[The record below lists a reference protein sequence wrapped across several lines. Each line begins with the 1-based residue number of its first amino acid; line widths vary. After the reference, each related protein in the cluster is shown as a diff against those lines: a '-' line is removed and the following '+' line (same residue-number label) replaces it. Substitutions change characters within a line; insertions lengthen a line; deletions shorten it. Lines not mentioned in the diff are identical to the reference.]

1 MTDET
6 EQNRGR
12 EAEADEPITEAPGI
26 EAAPQLGMRPRSG
39 TGLRDWVRR
48 KPFVQ
53 LVLYYLL
60 LILVGGLLVSL
71 FPAVRLAF
79 LSPVSLPAVT
89 EGAEFLTGRVPAAPE
104 SGIESLREVLQR
116 ALTTLLVILGA
127 LSLVVPVARVYMQTK
142 GLQYDPALVRSVV
155 ILPIVVAGIALVV
168 KDSIAL
174 AFALAGIVAAV
185 RFRNTLKDPR
195 DAVYIFLV
203 IGIGLSAGVQALDV
217 ALIMSM
223 IFNFVVLILWR
234 FNIGSIY
241 SGRFGETGVVSS
253 GDPAMMIAAAPSAR
267 REIRRS
273 LLSEARKMDKLD
285 GVLLV
290 HADEPELA
298 RHTVQ
303 EALSEMVKDWRLARI
318 VPRSGTTETLE
329 YLLKLKKK
337 STPAELVG
345 SLTERW
351 GAQVAAAEYFWF
363 RARERKREGDDMDDD
378 DDD

>member
-1 MTDET
+1 MNDDPNAT
-6 EQNRGR
+6 R
-12 EAEADEPITEAPGI
+12 EPALQAPGI
-26 EAAPQLGMRPRSG
+26 EQADPIPARARSPRR
-39 TGLRDWVRR
+39 TGGRLRRM
-48 KPFVQ
+48 PFVQ
-53 LVLYYLL
+53 LIGYYVL
-60 LILVGGLLVSL
+60 LIAVGGLLVAV

-79 LSPVSLPAVT
+79 LSPVALPVVSEAG
-89 EGAEFLTGRVPAAPE
+89 EILTGQVPAAAE
-104 SGIESLREVLQR
+104 TGLESLQEVLDR

-127 LSLVVPVARVYMQTK
+127 LALVVPVARVYMQTK

-155 ILPIVVAGIALVV
+155 ILPIVVSGIALVV

-223 IFNFVVLILWR
+223 IFNFVVLTLWR

-253 GDPAMMIAAAPSAR
+253 GDPDLMIAGAPSAR

-273 LLSEARKMDKLD
+273 LLGEARKMDKLD

-290 HADEPELA
+290 HAAEPELA
-298 RHTVQ
+298 RHTLQ
-303 EALSEMVKDWRLARI
+303 EALSQMAKDWRLARI
-318 VPRSGTTETLE
+318 VPRSGEMETLE
-329 YLLKLKKK
+329 YLLRLKKK

-345 SLTERW
+345 ALTERW

-363 RARERKREGDDMDDD
+363 RARERKREDENDDD
-378 DDD
+378 DDDDV

>member
-1 MTDET
+1 MSEDPGSPNTSKHL
-6 EQNRGR
+6 
-12 EAEADEPITEAPGI
+12 APGI
-26 EAAPQLGMRPRSG
+26 EHTPPIASGRTGRSG
-39 TGLRDWVRR
+39 ARDRLRNM
-48 KPFVQ
+48 PFLQ
-53 LVLYYLL
+53 LVLYYVV
-60 LILVGGLLVSL
+60 LIGIGAVLVAV

-79 LSPVSLPAVT
+79 LSPVSIPAIA
-89 EGAEFLTGRVPAAPE
+89 EGAEFLTGRVPAAQEPGLE
-104 SGIESLREVLQR
+104 TVDEVLRR

-142 GLQYDPALVRSVV
+142 RLQYDPALVRSVV
-155 ILPIVVAGIALVV
+155 ILPIVVSGIALVV

-223 IFNFVVLILWR
+223 VFNFVVLVLWR

-253 GDPAMMIAAAPSAR
+253 GDPGMMIASAPSAR

-273 LLSEARKMDKLD
+273 LLAEARKMKKLD

-290 HADEPELA
+290 HADDPELA

-318 VPRSGTTETLE
+318 VPRSGDSETLE
-329 YLLKLKKK
+329 YLLRLKKK

-345 SLTERW
+345 TLTQRW
-351 GAQVAAAEYFWF
+351 GAQVSAAEYFWF
-363 RARERKREGDDMDDD
+363 RARERKRDDGKDEGDDD